1 MKYKILDAFTLKL
14 IMVVLMV
21 LDHIAQFI
29 PNSPYWLHWPGRLV
43 APVFF
48 YLLTEGY
55 KYTSSKQKYMKRL
68 FTWAGIMFIGNII
81 ISFIFKRKIPL
92 YNNILFSMG
101 LGIALLMLLDSG
113 KCKQG
118 KDKFE
123 NNLLTLLV
131 LFISLFSE
139 GSWMCTAMVL
149 IFHYLKGDKIKMSLA
164 YIALSCMFIQG
175 GFTYENLF
183 TLNPQWM
190 MVFAL
195 PIIFM
200 YNGQRGKNIKYFF
213 YVFYP
218 LHIWILYIIGYLLE
232 KS

>member
-92 YNNILFSMG
+92 DIIFKSYV
-101 LGIALLMLLDSG
+101 IAFLAMAVV
-113 KCKQG
+113 C
-118 KDKFE
+118 F
-123 NNLLTLLV
+123 NTLLLCIIESNYTFIQV
-131 LFISLFSE
+131 LFEVVSAFGTVGLSTGITPNLTDPSKFIIVVTMFIGRVGPFTLASVWAFKKKSNVTFSE
-139 GSWMCTAMVL
+139 E
-149 IFHYLKGDKIKMSLA
+149 
-164 YIALSCMFIQG
+164 
-175 GFTYENLF
+175 GFT
-183 TLNPQWM
+183 
-190 MVFAL
+190 V
-195 PIIFM
+195 
-200 YNGQRGKNIKYFF
+200 G
-213 YVFYP
+213 
-218 LHIWILYIIGYLLE
+218 
-232 KS
+232 